1 MSTAFQQALQRIL
14 EVVMFENWLRFYFIT
29 ETGEGVLALAVPEQ
43 GLTRLRERYPQLMPL
58 VEDVNGKEISF
69 ELSRRAVCAF
79 VATQLDGK
87 AMPADMANLVLDSAG
102 FQLEMHLFN
111 NWVQGHE
118 KQLDKNFMD
127 FSTWQRLFEEWRNSG
142 KVREWAAG
150 LTSAALA
157 EQNTTTQ

>member
-29 ETGEGVLALAVPEQ
+29 KKGENDLALAVPEQ
-43 GLTRLRERYPQLMPL
+43 GLMRIRERYPQLMPL
-58 VEDVNGKEISF
+58 VEELNGKEISF

-87 AMPADMANLVLDSAG
+87 AMPADMANLVLDSGG

-118 KQLDKNFMD
+118 EQLDKNFMD
-127 FSTWQRLFEEWRNSG
+127 FSTWQRLFKEWRNSG
-142 KVREWAAG
+142 KVKEWAASLAG
-150 LTSAALA
+150 AGLA
-157 EQNTTTQ
+157 EASATKQ